1 MNKGTGEKATLEF
14 VEAAMD
20 AFGAERLRWLV
31 GKGDVLIQN
40 GQLTQEK
47 FDELVRKTV
56 CEEIERSVIERQLR
70 EGPMS
75 VVDIA
80 EATGMVPNTILMNL
94 LAMMKWNRVEI
105 VSDKGAEYQYAI
117 KETTQ
122 FSTPMVIIDEECRVL
137 ARVF

>member
-56 CEEIERSVIERQLR
+56 HEEIERSVIERQLR
-70 EGPMS
+70 EEPMS
-75 VVDIA
+75 AVDIA
-80 EATGMVPNTILMNL
+80 KATGMVPNTILMNL

-117 KETTQ
+117 KETT
-122 FSTPMVIIDEECRVL
+122 
-137 ARVF
+137 

>member
-1 MNKGTGEKATLEF
+1 MNKGTGEKTTLEF

-56 CEEIERSVIERQLR
+56 HEEIERSVIERQLR
-70 EGPMS
+70 EELKLFLVTAAQTRPS
-75 VVDIA
+75 C
-80 EATGMVPNTILMNL
+80 L
-94 LAMMKWNRVEI
+94 LEKDRVEMKTCKANRLS
-105 VSDKGAEYQYAI
+105 VAQEN
-117 KETTQ
+117 
-122 FSTPMVIIDEECRVL
+122 F
-137 ARVF
+137 